1 MFSKLKIAHTIT
13 LNDIVYGKN
22 LHNHYDEVSTKKVCS
37 FFELDENIR
46 NQIYS
51 YVPVEFH
58 DCLVDLMVLEAAH
71 MVPHID
77 QDSNTNVN
85 FYFSTGSAK
94 TVFYKPNNNAKIQ
107 QLLSQHGKG
116 NWIDVEQVSEVSR
129 FIAEPGD
136 IYILNVDSYHNVI
149 EKNNE
154 DRIVITLHST
164 KKYDEVVKLFSEHNL
179 L

>member
-1 MFSKLKIAHTIT
+1 MFTRLKTTHNIT

-22 LHNHYDEVSTKKVCS
+22 LHNHYDTINNKKVS
-37 FFELDENIR
+37 FFELGDNIQK
-46 NQIYS
+46 QICS
-51 YVPVEFH
+51 YVPVELH
-58 DCLVDLMVLEAAH
+58 DCKVDVMVLEVNN

-77 QDSNTNVN
+77 QDYNTNIN

-94 TVFYKPNNNAKIQ
+94 TVFYKPNDNAKTY
-107 QLLSQHGKG
+107 QLPSQHGKG
-116 NWIDVEQVSEVSR
+116 KSIDINQVSEIAR
-129 FIAEPGD
+129 FVAEPRD
-136 IYILNVDSYHNVI
+136 IYILDVNSYHNVI

-164 KKYDEVVKLFSEHNL
+164 KKYDEVVKLFSEYNL

>member
-1 MFSKLKIAHTIT
+1 MFTKLKISHTIK

-22 LHNHYDEVSTKKVCS
+22 LHNHYNNFTNKKIS
-37 FFELDENIR
+37 FFELNENIR
-46 NQIYS
+46 KQIYS

-58 DCLVDLMVLEAAH
+58 DCIIDVMVQEAND

-77 QDSNTNVN
+77 QDFNTNVN

-94 TVFYKPNNNAKIQ
+94 TVFYKPHDNVKTY
-107 QLLSQHGKG
+107 QLPSQHGKG
-116 NWIDVEQVSEVSR
+116 RSIDVNQVSEIAR
-129 FIAEPGD
+129 FIAEPRD
-136 IYILNVDSYHNVI
+136 IYILDVDSYHNVI
-149 EKNNE
+149 EKNDE

-164 KKYDEVVKLFSEHNL
+164 KNYDEVVKLFSEYNL